1 MAASPLLSAA
11 HYCMTIT
18 LCWKQEREQTEFVD
32 FPTCACM
39 HTSTNVLM
47 STCPLPRDPVFLSS
61 PTPIHFSQ
69 NQASSSSIE
78 PSGNAYR
85 KVWSDW
91 ACDAIDESMAGR
103 SDSKVL
109 SLQVMEAPS
118 FALDGCADCSGS

>member
-1 MAASPLLSAA
+1 
-11 HYCMTIT
+11 
-18 LCWKQEREQTEFVD
+18 
-32 FPTCACM
+32 M
-39 HTSTNVLM
+39 HTSTDVLM
-47 STCPLPRDPVFLSS
+47 STCPLPRDPIFLSS

-109 SLQVMEAPS
+109 SLQVMETPS
-118 FALDGCADCSGS
+118 IALDGCADCSGS